1 MKIRSGISPQTK
13 TKVAKMIAAGKTGA
27 EIAKTLGIS
36 LPAVQKIRRQLGG
49 KKQATKAKPARSIE
63 DDLYE
68 HIQIVQGCCA
78 EILAM
83 LEADACGDVTGQ
95 NDPDG
100 AVQMIYDNVEE
111 MKVYWPRFIAGQ

>member
-36 LPAVQKIRRQLGG
+36 LPAVQNIKRQFSG
-49 KKQATKAKPARSIE
+49 KKPAPKAKPARSIE
-63 DDLYE
+63 DNLQE
-68 HIQIVQGCCA
+68 NIEIIQSCCE

-83 LEADACGDVTGQ
+83 LEADARGDVTGP

-111 MKVYWPRFIAGQ
+111 MKAYWPRFIAGK